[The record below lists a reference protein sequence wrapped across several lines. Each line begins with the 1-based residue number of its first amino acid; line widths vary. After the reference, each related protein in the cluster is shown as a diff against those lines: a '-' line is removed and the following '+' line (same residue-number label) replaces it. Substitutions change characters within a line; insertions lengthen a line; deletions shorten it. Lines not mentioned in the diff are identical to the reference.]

1 MVEGTSGQQAAVSDQ
16 AIGDSAAGP
25 ELARRGAKHV
35 PASPI
40 ELANA
45 AEARGKGDVRDRQV
59 GVVEESAGEMG
70 PPRAGKLIRRH
81 AHVLE
86 EQPTQMPS
94 GDEQARA
101 QIFLGLAVEGPV
113 HDELYSPTDQ
123 IRTAPADP

>member
-1 MVEGTSGQQAAVSDQ
+1 MGSPQAS
-16 AIGDSAAGP
+16 
-25 ELARRGAKHV
+25 
-35 PASPI
+35 
-40 ELANA
+40 
-45 AEARGKGDVRDRQV
+45 
-59 GVVEESAGEMG
+59 
-70 PPRAGKLIRRH
+70 KLIRRH

-123 IRTAPADP
+123 IRTAPADRKLGAVGAAARACPKAGCLRHRRQRVWPDILRRLKTRCTSGQAVEPGGDDGG